1 MRKDRTVI
9 GLNLPAFLMMI
20 GVGMIVA
27 LFPQRIIDFDG
38 DGRRVGYVASMF
50 ALSYIAFQV
59 PVGALA
65 DRFGFKRFIALGYLL
80 CFFAGL
86 GYYFSSGS
94 IMIFLGR
101 LIQGAGEA
109 PVWALAPALLS
120 VKFSS
125 DKGSSI
131 GLYNARCYVGL
142 TAGPILSVF
151 LINRWRYENMFLLY
165 AFACLAG
172 AVLTLWLVED
182 VRPNG
187 ESPGKVDFSGVR
199 EMARDGA
206 ALLTLIGI
214 TVYGAGYGVFVTAL
228 PVFLMSEKCFGHSLV
243 SAFFS
248 LFYIAISIAQLTT
261 GRASDRFGPSR
272 FMALGLLFAAI
283 GTAAAPFLFSIRLL
297 AALTL
302 ASAGL
307 GVFYLASMIFLNE
320 TVDERLKGTISG
332 AYYLFFGVGLCF
344 GPPLFSLVMGMVGC
358 ANSLICLAALFAAFS
373 AIMAAGLRR
382 FGR

>member
-1 MRKDRTVI
+1 
-9 GLNLPAFLMMI
+9 MMI

-125 DKGSSI
+125 DKGSAI
-131 GLYNARCYVGL
+131 GLYNAICYVGL

-199 EMARDGA
+199 EMTRDGA

-228 PVFLMSEKCFGHSLV
+228 ALLSL
-243 SAFFS
+243 
-248 LFYIAISIAQLTT
+248 
-261 GRASDRFGPSR
+261 P
-272 FMALGLLFAAI
+272 
-283 GTAAAPFLFSIRLL
+283 
-297 AALTL
+297 
-302 ASAGL
+302 
-307 GVFYLASMIFLNE
+307 
-320 TVDERLKGTISG
+320 
-332 AYYLFFGVGLCF
+332 
-344 GPPLFSLVMGMVGC
+344 
-358 ANSLICLAALFAAFS
+358 
-373 AIMAAGLRR
+373 
-382 FGR
+382 

>member
-1 MRKDRTVI
+1 
-9 GLNLPAFLMMI
+9 MMI

-109 PVWALAPALLS
+109 PVWAL
-120 VKFSS
+120 
-125 DKGSSI
+125 
-131 GLYNARCYVGL
+131 
-142 TAGPILSVF
+142 
-151 LINRWRYENMFLLY
+151 ENMFLLY

-199 EMARDGA
+199 EMTRDGA

>member
-1 MRKDRTVI
+1 MVGFVVKNTAHLEGAGLERMRKDRTVI

-125 DKGSSI
+125 DKGSAI
-131 GLYNARCYVGL
+131 GLYNAICYVC
-142 TAGPILSVF
+142 
-151 LINRWRYENMFLLY
+151 LLY
-165 AFACLAG
+165 
-172 AVLTLWLVED
+172 T
-182 VRPNG
+182 
-187 ESPGKVDFSGVR
+187 SPSP
-199 EMARDGA
+199 RD
-206 ALLTLIGI
+206 
-214 TVYGAGYGVFVTAL
+214 
-228 PVFLMSEKCFGHSLV
+228 
-243 SAFFS
+243 
-248 LFYIAISIAQLTT
+248 
-261 GRASDRFGPSR
+261 
-272 FMALGLLFAAI
+272 
-283 GTAAAPFLFSIRLL
+283 
-297 AALTL
+297 
-302 ASAGL
+302 
-307 GVFYLASMIFLNE
+307 
-320 TVDERLKGTISG
+320 
-332 AYYLFFGVGLCF
+332 
-344 GPPLFSLVMGMVGC
+344 
-358 ANSLICLAALFAAFS
+358 
-373 AIMAAGLRR
+373 
-382 FGR
+382 